1 MTHDPYTAT
10 DDYGAVFTVRGCV
23 QVLLGAAIAA
33 HATAFIAMSANA
45 TTAACAP
52 LGILA
57 APFAYNLCKFAFD
70 NHTEPAAIKPL
81 KKFAMRWHM
90 AMTAALFL
98 ALLTSG
104 VAVYGPDSL
113 V

>member
-1 MTHDPYTAT
+1 M
-10 DDYGAVFTVRGCV
+10 
-23 QVLLGAAIAA
+23 QVLLGGAIAT
-33 HATAFIAMSANA
+33 HALAFAAMTTNP

-57 APFAYNLCKFAFD
+57 APFAYNMVKFAFD
-70 NHTEPAAIKPL
+70 NHTSAPDIKPL
-81 KKFAMRWHM
+81 KQLAMRWHM

-104 VAVYGPDSL
+104 VAIYGPDSL